1 MDHGHIY
8 FKRIILIA
16 LAAFLI
22 VGACTYP
29 FTTASRKWK
38 ITYNKDKIAFKQ
50 RFLTGQQDTTDSVRR
65 PNIVIIV
72 VDDLGKSEVSAYG
85 SQTMKTPNI
94 DKLAKEG
101 VLFSNCYVTS
111 PVCSPS
117 RAAIL
122 TGRYPTRYGF
132 ETQPM
137 EFYPNNMLVYASGKY
152 LINTS
157 DYVMNTKPHYPAE
170 WQIQKQGVPPSEI
183 NLAELLKTKNYNTA
197 CIGKWHLG
205 FSKDHIPNARGF
217 DYQFGFYGAFSLYSK
232 KRNSPNMVNNIQDIY
247 SSKYEWKNGRKGTS
261 AIRRNNKVVKE
272 DRYLTDAFLDEA
284 LEYMAVNKNKKNPF
298 FLYLAFNAPHV
309 PFQAPRSYYEMHAD
323 TKDKNKRVYYAMI
336 HALDDAIGSLM
347 NNIKLMGLD
356 ENTLVFFISDNGGAT
371 YTGATTNYPY
381 KGGKMTWF
389 EGGVNIPFIMRWK
402 NHLPEGM
409 VYEKPVS
416 SMDIF
421 KTSVDV
427 AGINLPGDRVYDGVN
442 LIPFVAGTDDGYPH
456 EAIYWRADHIY
467 AMRNKDW
474 KFLMSIRDN
483 WAELYNISRDKYEH
497 FDLDKQ
503 DNDTLQL
510 MLKQFNVW
518 QKGLKPPLWPRLMDV
533 KFVID
538 GKTYLFP
545 S

>member
-1 MDHGHIY
+1 MKQGILT
-8 FKRIILIA
+8 KRTLISAIGILL
-16 LAAFLI
+16 LA
-22 VGACTYP
+22 GACTYP

-38 ITYNKDKIAFKQ
+38 IKYDKDKIAFKED
-50 RFLTGQQDTTDSVRR
+50 FLNRHQDSAVKTKA
-65 PNIVIIV
+65 PNIVLIV

-94 DKLAKEG
+94 DKIAQTG
-101 VLFSNCYVTS
+101 VLFTDCYVTS

-157 DYVMNTKPHYPAE
+157 DYVMNTKPRYPAE

-183 NLAELLKTKNYNTA
+183 NLAELLKTKQYNTA

-232 KRNSPNMVNNIQDIY
+232 KRNSPNMVSYIQDIY
-247 SSKYEWKNGRKGTS
+247 SSKYQWKHGRQGTS

-272 DRYLTDAFLDEA
+272 DRYLTNAFLEEA
-284 LEYMAVNKNKKNPF
+284 IEYMAVNKSRKNPF
-298 FLYLAFNAPHV
+298 FLYLAFSAPHV

-323 TKDKNKRVYYAMI
+323 TKDENKRTYYAMI
-336 HALDDAIGSLM
+336 HVLDDAIGFLM
-347 NNIKLMGLD
+347 KTMEMMGLD

-381 KGGKMTWF
+381 KGGKLTWF
-389 EGGVNIPFIMRWK
+389 EGGLNVPFMMKWK
-402 NHLPEGM
+402 GHLPEGV
-409 VYEKPVS
+409 VYDKPVS
-416 SMDIF
+416 AMDIF
-421 KTSVDV
+421 MTTVKTV
-427 AGINLPGDRVYDGVN
+427 GITLPGDRVYDGVN
-442 LIPFVAGTDDGYPH
+442 LIPFVTGTKKGYPH
-456 EAIYWRADHIY
+456 KALYWRADHIY
-467 AMRNKDW
+467 AMRNKNW

-483 WAELYNISRDKYEH
+483 WAELYNISIDKYEH
-497 FDLDKQ
+497 IDMYKQ
-503 DNDTLQL
+503 DNDTLQK
-510 MLKQFNVW
+510 MLRQFNIW
-518 QKGLKPPLWPRLMDV
+518 QKGLKKPLWPRLMDV